1 LSTVIEY
8 VPMTRRSHG
17 GQLQLAFGGRSRKR
31 VAKRRRANAAG
42 GRVAHA
48 RRQVSARCPLHVTLR
63 VQRHVWQLRSRRC
76 FRVLER
82 AFYRG
87 NDRFGG
93 RVCHFSVQ
101 HNHIHLI
108 VEADDARALAR
119 ALQGLSI
126 RMAKGLNRVMG
137 RHGGV
142 FADRYHA
149 RSLRTPTE
157 VRNVLVYVLAN
168 RRKHRPPEH
177 PLRGGWLDPCSSSAW
192 FEGFGAPH
200 APRYYPGPVAPAAT
214 WLLTRGY
221 RRGGG
226 PLDLEEAPA

>member
-1 LSTVIEY
+1 
-8 VPMTRRSHG
+8 
-17 GQLQLAFGGRSRKR
+17 
-31 VAKRRRANAAG
+31 
-42 GRVAHA
+42 
-48 RRQVSARCPLHVTLR
+48 VTLR
-63 VQRHVWQLRSRRC
+63 VRRHVWQLRSRRC

-87 NDRFGG
+87 SDRFGG

-142 FADRYHA
+142 FADRFHA

-168 RRKHRPPEH
+168 RHKHRPADQPRTR
-177 PLRGGWLDPCSSSAW
+177 RGWMDPCSSSAW
-192 FEGFGAPH
+192 FEGFDPPH

-214 WLLTRGY
+214 WLLTQGY

-226 PLDLEEAPA
+226 PLGADEAPAPGPA